1 MTIKIDV
8 LVEGGKATAGP
19 PLGPALGPSGVNIG
33 QVISAI
39 NEKTKGFSGMR
50 VPVKV
55 IVNPANKTFEIE
67 VGTPPA
73 SALVVKELGVEKGSG
88 EAKTKI
94 VGNLS
99 LEQIKKVAVMKKE
112 SILAFT
118 SRAAVLEIAGTCV
131 SMGVTIEGKPAKEFQ
146 KAVLKGDYDE
156 VFKED
161 RW

>member
-19 PLGPALGPSGVNIG
+19 PLGPGLGPSGVNIG

-39 NEKTKGFSGMR
+39 NEKTKSFSGMR

>member
-39 NEKTKGFSGMR
+39 NEKTKSFSGMR

-99 LEQIKKVAVMKKE
+99 LEQVKKVAVMKKE